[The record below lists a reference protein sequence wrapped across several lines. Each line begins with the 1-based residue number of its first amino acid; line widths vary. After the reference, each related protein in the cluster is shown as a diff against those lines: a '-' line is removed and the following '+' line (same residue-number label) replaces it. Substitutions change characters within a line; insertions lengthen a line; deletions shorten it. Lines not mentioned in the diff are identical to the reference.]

1 VAAYGA
7 AAGNVALGLFF
18 ALATRRR
25 IDVDNLE
32 KLVLDAGNDGA
43 LWLDDAQVTAKA
55 TGMTLDA
62 ANPRTVVSIMSYTDS
77 AIPRGTDHWPR
88 CAVCCEPFNPGTRK
102 RPPEACSI
110 ECKAQFDQAQMTL
123 GGVGG

>member
-1 VAAYGA
+1 
-7 AAGNVALGLFF
+7 VALGLFF
-18 ALATRRR
+18 ALGSRRR

-32 KLVLDAGNDGA
+32 KLVLDAGNDGG

-55 TGMTLDA
+55 TGMTLDIE
-62 ANPRTVVSIMSYTDS
+62 NPRTVVSVMQYVDQ

-102 RPPEACSI
+102 RPPQTCSI
-110 ECKAQFDQAQMTL
+110 ECTAEMAQTQLTL
-123 GGVGG
+123 G